1 MGREIADYLFGTV
14 RHPET
19 GDEWA
24 DFFEHLLEA
33 YDTVHDPMCTNHAA
47 VVDNGKRAPFVQPIV
62 GAAVSKTITPEVRSF
77 IAALVDEGRPS
88 GEIRAEVKATFDV
101 DISSS
106 YMSHLR
112 HRVKAVNL

>member
-14 RHPET
+14 RHPES

-33 YDTVHDPMCTNHAA
+33 YDAVHDPMCTSHAT
-47 VVDNGKRAPFVQPIV
+47 VVADGKRVPFVQPIV
-62 GAAVSKTITPEVRSF
+62 GAAVAKTATPEVRAF
-77 IAALVDEGRPS
+77 IARLVEEGRPS

-112 HRVKAVNL
+112 RRVKAVNL

>member
-14 RHPET
+14 RHPES

-24 DFFEHLLEA
+24 DFFEHLLKT
-33 YDTVHDPMCTNHAA
+33 YDAVHDPMCTASR
-47 VVDNGKRAPFVQPIV
+47 VVNNGKRAPFVQPIV
-62 GAAVSKTITPEVRSF
+62 GAAVSKTITPEVRQF
-77 IAALVDEGRPS
+77 IARLVDEGRPS

-101 DISSS
+101 DISPS

-112 HRVKAVNL
+112 HRVKAVTL